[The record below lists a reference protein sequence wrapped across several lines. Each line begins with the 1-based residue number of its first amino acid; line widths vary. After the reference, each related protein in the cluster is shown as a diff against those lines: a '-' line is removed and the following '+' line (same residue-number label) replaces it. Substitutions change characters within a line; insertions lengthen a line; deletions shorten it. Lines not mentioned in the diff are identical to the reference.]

1 MIYTMTI
8 LDNVLDIANNF
19 NISSN
24 DRYIAYKLFEYCDE
38 IEKMTLTEFLDKINV
53 STSQFKKFYQNLNC
67 NNYNA
72 LKKNITL
79 WCQIRLEQ
87 LTTRCN
93 WQNIIKTSNILINL
107 TNYKSVEEFLDI
119 KIIDDICYQIKKCNR
134 VILYGSESM
143 VSLTHDFQIDM
154 RLLGK
159 LVVRSSLNE
168 DKAIFPNTDDFI
180 CFFSLTGRIVNV
192 LGESTR
198 INITNS
204 INKKLLI
211 TQNNSIIT
219 ADYIL
224 RLNMKNEYYETYY
237 IVLFY
242 LDVIKTRY
250 YYLYYKKECDK

>member
-1 MIYTMTI
+1 
-8 LDNVLDIANNF
+8 
-19 NISSN
+19 
-24 DRYIAYKLFEYCDE
+24 
-38 IEKMTLTEFLDKINV
+38 
-53 STSQFKKFYQNLNC
+53 
-67 NNYNA
+67 
-72 LKKNITL
+72 
-79 WCQIRLEQ
+79 
-87 LTTRCN
+87 
-93 WQNIIKTSNILINL
+93 
-107 TNYKSVEEFLDI
+107 
-119 KIIDDICYQIKKCNR
+119 
-134 VILYGSESM
+134 M

-168 DKAIFPNTDDFI
+168 DKAIFPNADDFI